1 MASRELVEALRGL
14 HAAVPCKHDVS
25 LRMDDP
31 KAWPAI
37 LTYADTIEAD
47 DPDEAEE
54 LRRLVVCYQN
64 GVEFPYFTA
73 EQDAQKL
80 VDELRARL
88 RAKGLL
94 PPAS

>member
-1 MASRELVEALRGL
+1 M
-14 HAAVPCKHDVS
+14 
-25 LRMDDP
+25 
-31 KAWPAI
+31 
-37 LTYADTIEAD
+37 
-47 DPDEAEE
+47 
-54 LRRLVVCYQN
+54 VCYQN

-80 VDELRARL
+80 VDELRAQL